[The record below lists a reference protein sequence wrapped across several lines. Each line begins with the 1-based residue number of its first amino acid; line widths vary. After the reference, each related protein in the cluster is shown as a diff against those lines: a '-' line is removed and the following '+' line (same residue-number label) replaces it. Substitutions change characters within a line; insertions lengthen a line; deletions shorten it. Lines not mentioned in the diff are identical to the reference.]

1 MGSAEVQIRGA
12 KATIQGQVD
21 IRPLSCN
28 TDHPDICDRAS
39 RLVGIVTT
47 QNIPL
52 NPIND
57 FNFAPGIVS
66 QSSSIHTYTAT
77 GNFKLSSIEASA
89 SGALK
94 IEVKSGNVGFETTK
108 LVAFT
113 TESNLIAQ
121 LRFHENL
128 QLSIGQ
134 RLQVIITNR
143 EHQSQDVY
151 STILGFNT

>member
-12 KATIQGQVD
+12 KTTIQGQVD
-21 IRPLSCN
+21 IRPLNSS
-28 TDHPDICDRAS
+28 TDSVSVINSPI
-39 RLVGIVTT
+39 
-47 QNIPL
+47 

-57 FNFAPGIVS
+57 FNQALGVGRLT
-66 QSSSIHTYTAT
+66 SSTHTYTVT

-89 SGALK
+89 SGAMK
-94 IEVKSGNVGFETTK
+94 IEVKAGIAGSETTRMI
-108 LVAFT
+108 AFT
-113 TESNLIAQ
+113 TESNLTIQ

-134 RLQVIITNR
+134 RLQIIRTNR
-143 EHQSQDVY
+143 EHQAMGIF